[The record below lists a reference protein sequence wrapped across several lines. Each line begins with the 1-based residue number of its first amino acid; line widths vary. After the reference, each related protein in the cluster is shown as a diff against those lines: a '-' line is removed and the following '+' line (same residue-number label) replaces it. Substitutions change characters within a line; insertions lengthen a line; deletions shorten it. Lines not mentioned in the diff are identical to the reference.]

1 MNSQDAAT
9 ANTATNTV
17 SIDTVAEEETGPKT
31 ASLSLPNQN
40 QMDAANSKVE
50 LSDVDYEQNKELKR
64 AKNRE
69 YKNKVKRNKKKILY
83 LGPLSKRGK

>member
-50 LSDVDYEQNKELKR
+50 LSDVDY
-64 AKNRE
+64 
-69 YKNKVKRNKKKILY
+69 
-83 LGPLSKRGK
+83 